1 MPPDQPN
8 AKSDQLKKQADL
20 LTLTMDAVF
29 TEEQAKEVVQGKITD
44 AYLVK
49 MKLDIDNNSGMLLIL
64 ASSIKKSILE
74 IYAVV
79 GNATIYRR
87 LRPFADYAQV
97 SQDLADIGKAKAR
110 DKGLSDNIG
119 RTLYRILTKDK
130 IEEFMQL
137 WQKKD
142 PSRLAETV
150 EPAIA
155 AATKAGRVKIQ
166 AEVDKISSARFR
178 YQNPMI
184 GLISPIELPTEETG
198 QAQANN
204 QGATLD
210 LTNLQSP
217 DGEKT
222 PVQRQ
227 IDHFR
232 KGYTKEIAVKTM
244 ISPVNG
250 VDFDNLVEGQMIHFQ
265 IPADTPEGK
274 ANAAM
279 LGMLDP
285 EGKVSKEPLIAKF
298 LGIAST
304 KGEYHLFAEGP
315 DRLLFHSQEE
325 SPVRVGVPNAAAIAS
340 SEAKF
345 AASSSSRSARPVDYE
360 ENNTGLIIGLGAVMC
375 ILGAIAYV
383 LLG

>member
-20 LTLTMDAVF
+20 LTLTLDAVF

-74 IYAVV
+74 IYSVV

-110 DKGLSDNIG
+110 DKSLSDNIG

-130 IEEFMQL
+130 MEEFMVL

-142 PSRLAETV
+142 PSRIAEVV

-184 GLISPIELPTEETG
+184 GLISPIDKPTEEAS
-198 QAQANN
+198 QATADT
-204 QGATLD
+204 QGAALD
-210 LTNLQSP
+210 LTALQNP
-217 DGEKT
+217 EGERT

-232 KGYTKEIAVKTM
+232 KGYTKEINVKTM

-250 VDFDNLVEGQMIHFQ
+250 VDFDNLVEGQMIHFL
-265 IPADTPEGK
+265 IPQDTQEGK

-279 LGMLDP
+279 LGLLD
-285 EGKVSKEPLIAKF
+285 ESGKVSKEPVIAKF

-304 KGEYHLFAEGP
+304 KGEYHIFAEGP
-315 DRLLFHSQEE
+315 NRLLFHSQEE

-340 SEAKF
+340 NEAKM
-345 AASSSSRSARPVDYE
+345 ASSNIRPGLPADLE
-360 ENNTGLIIGLGAVMC
+360 ENNTGMIIGLGVVMC
-375 ILGAIAYV
+375 ILGALAYV